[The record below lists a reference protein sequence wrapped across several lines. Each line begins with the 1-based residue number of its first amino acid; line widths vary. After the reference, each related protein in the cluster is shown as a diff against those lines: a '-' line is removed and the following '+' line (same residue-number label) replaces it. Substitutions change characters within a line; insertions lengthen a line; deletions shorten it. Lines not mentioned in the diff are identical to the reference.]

1 VPDIHI
7 VRDHSLGL
15 PQARQLAFRW
25 AEVAEQKLQMECT
38 YVEGAGH
45 DVLAF
50 KRAGASGE
58 LKVTADQFEL
68 EAKLGLLLGMFKGK
82 IETEIM
88 KNLDELLAEDEP
100 LKAFEQGVAKHEA
113 RRAAKAHAAKVHA
126 KAPTARK
133 AK

>member
-50 KRAGASGE
+50 
-58 LKVTADQFEL
+58 EL

-113 RRAAKAHAAKVHA
+113 KRAAKAHAAKVHA